1 MALLLLVSLLAPGAA
16 VVAEAVHVA
25 LHHETSDAPTAV
37 AGDLNRLR
45 HGHAHE
51 AGTAEHEHPLLVAG
65 AAGVRAAPQVA
76 NEFGAARW
84 QTADIAIVARSGSRS
99 VATAI
104 GGVGPP
110 PPPRTVSILR
120 I

>member
-1 MALLLLVSLLAPGAA
+1 MACLLLASLLAPGTA

-25 LHHETSDAPTAV
+25 LHHETDDSPAGV

-45 HGHAHE
+45 HGHAHD
-51 AGTAEHEHPLLVAG
+51 ADTAEHEHPLLVAG
-65 AAGVRAAPQVA
+65 TTGVRTTPPPANSFGTAAWRSLELAVELRSSARVVA
-76 NEFGAARW
+76 AEP
-84 QTADIAIVARSGSRS
+84 
-99 VATAI
+99 

-110 PPPRTVSILR
+110 PPPRSISILR